1 VSEVADVRR
10 LPRPV
15 AETWD
20 WQLQALC
27 RNADSEIF
35 FHPEHERGDIRTR
48 REERAKAACRRCPVL
63 ERCLQHAL
71 SVHEPYGIWGGMT
84 ARERVAVLASR
95 RKQASKQTSAA

>member
-10 LPRPV
+10 LPKPV

-20 WQLQALC
+20 WQLQAAC
-27 RNADSEIF
+27 RDADSEVF
-35 FHPEHERGDIRTR
+35 FHPEDERGEIRTR

-63 ERCLQHAL
+63 DRCRQHAL

-84 ARERVAVLASR
+84 VRERAAILASR
-95 RKQASKQTSAA
+95 KQTSAA